1 MQSVF
6 REVSLKFQFADP
18 AVFVVEQCC
27 KCEFVPAVCVF
38 GQCWKCEFV
47 PAICVV
53 GQCWKC
59 ECFPAVC
66 VVGRC
71 WKCEFVPA
79 VFVLDSAASVNV
91 FPLLDRALLH
101 RLCQCG
107 HICLVLN
114 QG

>member
-1 MQSVF
+1 MLFISVEVCCTVLWLLWKMQSVF

-53 GQCWKC
+53 GQCWK
-59 ECFPAVC
+59 
-66 VVGRC
+66 
-71 WKCEFVPA
+71 
-79 VFVLDSAASVNV
+79 LS
-91 FPLLDRALLH
+91 LI
-101 RLCQCG
+101 
-107 HICLVLN
+107 HI
-114 QG
+114 